1 MPTALVGGD
10 IDVSSGRSTK
20 QLTAFEKLVKEAE
33 KLRGVLEDDA
43 LKDVQSGRAIS
54 FPDSLIEKW
63 NKLYSVIAKVSE
75 ATGTNI
81 PSSLRDMDE
90 RINKPLQ
97 NVIDNAPGFIE
108 VWTEPINQI
117 QQEWGAL
124 QNWIKSA
131 TIDTESLWK
140 NEDLYKVEERFKS
153 LRKRLETI
161 LIDTYGSLD
170 NATQAG
176 WGSVLYSTKR
186 GADGVAEATEAIA
199 DAGRYNKAIKTLET
213 ALIDQFGTLEEAARN
228 GWGGLIEAI
237 KSGSAKL
244 GDVID
249 GINLDG
255 LSKELAQILENFA
268 ADSFVA
274 MGEIIGNM
282 FSGLNADEPSK
293 KIAEVIGGL
302 LQSIGKA
309 LIAYSTV
316 IKALKTAIKSMNGWV
331 ALAAGVAAV
340 AAGVALKNSVQ
351 KSSKSASQRFW
362 TGGVVQG
369 PGGVDN
375 VPAWLTPGEMV
386 LNRHQ
391 QNWLFRALNGA
402 YGVDGAGSMGLKPE
416 EITVNV
422 VGLLSGNDL
431 TIATER
437 TVRSRKVH
445 RGSLG

>member
-1 MPTALVGGD
+1 
-10 IDVSSGRSTK
+10 
-20 QLTAFEKLVKEAE
+20 
-33 KLRGVLEDDA
+33 
-43 LKDVQSGRAIS
+43 
-54 FPDSLIEKW
+54 
-63 NKLYSVIAKVSE
+63 
-75 ATGTNI
+75 
-81 PSSLRDMDE
+81 MDE

-97 NVIDNAPGFIE
+97 NAIDNAPGFIE

-176 WGSVLYSTKR
+176 WGSVLDSTKR
-186 GADGVAEATEAIA
+186 GAEGVAEATEAIA
-199 DAGRYNKAIKTLET
+199 NAGRYNKAIKTLET

-237 KSGSAKL
+237 KSGSAQL

-249 GINLDG
+249 GINLQQLNEQFNSIVKNFIFDLSSG
-255 LSKELAQILENFA
+255 LGE
-268 ADSFVA
+268 A
-274 MGEIIGNM
+274 MGAFMANMDASDLKERIGM
-282 FSGLNADEPSK
+282 LFGDLISSL
-293 KIAEVIGGL
+293 
-302 LQSIGKA
+302 GKA
-309 LIAYSTV
+309 LIGFAVTK
-316 IKALKTAIKSMNGWV
+316 ITAEKALTTGNAYV
-331 ALAAGVAAV
+331 ALAAGIAAV
-340 AAGVALKNSVQ
+340 AAGAALKQSMKNTDKKAAQ
-351 KSSKSASQRFW
+351 GFW

-369 PGGVDN
+369 QGGVDN